1 MKLATYKDGSR
12 DGQLLV
18 VSRDLSQ
25 AHYATGVT
33 GRMQALLDD
42 WGFLAPQLQDV
53 YDALNAGRA
62 RHAFAFEPERCL
74 APLPRA
80 HQWVGGGAYPSHAR
94 LLHQAWPLHWAL
106 PPQFEPQMA
115 QGPSGDF
122 AAPTDEVRVA
132 SEALQVDFSAEL
144 VAVTGDVRQGVS
156 AEQALDSVRLLGL
169 ANVTQ
174 LCRLLEAEH
183 ASGWGLLQ
191 ATPSVAMAPVLLT
204 PDELGSA
211 WAEGRAQLT
220 LQCTWNGRKFGLCD
234 TAAMDFGFGELLAHA
249 AKTRRLRAGTL
260 VGSGVISNAGTPDDN
275 GRTAWP
281 KGFCS
286 LRERQAMEQV
296 QDGQVRTGYMR
307 FGDTVRLDLRSEGR
321 SLMGAIEQT
330 LMPLN
335 ATA

>member
-1 MKLATYKDGSR
+1 MKFATYQDGSR

-25 AHYATGVT
+25 AHYATGIS
-33 GRMQALLDD
+33 GRLQAVLDD
-42 WGFLAPQLQDV
+42 WGFLAPQLQDLS
-53 YDALNAGRA
+53 DALNAGRA
-62 RHAFAFEPERCL
+62 RHAFAFEAERCL

-80 HQWVGGGAYPSHAR
+80 HQWVGGGAFASHAR
-94 LLHQAWPLHWAL
+94 LLHQAWPLHWAQ
-106 PPQFEPQMA
+106 PPQLEPQMA

-144 VAVTGDVRQGVS
+144 FAVTGDVRQGVS
-156 AEQALDSVRLLGL
+156 AEQALEGVRLLGL
-169 ANVTQ
+169 ANVTR

-191 ATPSVAMAPVLLT
+191 AMPSVAMAPVLVT
-204 PDELGSA
+204 PDELGPA
-211 WAEGRAQLT
+211 WADGRAQLT
-220 LQCTWNGRKFGLCD
+220 LQCSWNGRKFGLCD

-260 VGSGVISNAGTPDDN
+260 IGSGVISNAGAPDEQ
-275 GRTAWP
+275 GRMAWP
-281 KGFCS
+281 KGFGC

-296 QDGQVRTGYMR
+296 QDGQVRTGFMR
-307 FGDTVRLDLRSEGR
+307 FGDTVRLDLRRDGQ
-321 SLMGAIEQT
+321 SLLGAIEQT
-330 LMPLN
+330 VMPLN
-335 ATA
+335 ATV